1 MNIETLKSLYINYCN
16 KFSEEEAF
24 DKLVDKY
31 PDMIG
36 DLCMIRSGDDEV
48 PSEMKFQ
55 ADETFFDE
63 EVNDIDTEVK
73 LVEPA
78 VKHVDE
84 EVNVESVN
92 ETKPKTE
99 NKVNV
104 DKKEKA
110 VSKSQLAYQMY
121 VEAVDKTRKVMIN
134 RFVEELGLTNAGAS
148 TYVQNCKKKFESQ
161 QAQS

>member
-99 NKVNV
+99 NKVNG

-148 TYVQNCKKKFESQ
+148 TYLQNCKKKFESQ
-161 QAQS
+161 QAQR